1 MRDVQNTACGGPLS
15 HDDEQAECLRLVE
28 RCCVSLKRELS
39 DSEHSPREILLALLH
54 VAVGTLHVHDDR
66 KEMQV
71 LLRRLA
77 SDLRANGEV
86 VYAGRPA
93 SLI

>member
-1 MRDVQNTACGGPLS
+1 MRDVQIADFIEPLN
-15 HDDEQAECLRLVE
+15 HGDEQAECLRLVE
-28 RCCVSLKRELS
+28 RCCGNLKRELS
-39 DSEHSPREILLALLH
+39 DSEHPPREVLRALLH
-54 VAVGTLHVHDDR
+54 VVVGTLHVYDDE

-86 VYAGRPA
+86 TYGGRPA